1 VEKWPGSNAYERKV
15 RAEREEEEIKEKCT
29 FQPRLSLKSLELAAK
44 DNRRKAGTAIWE
56 RAEQWAMEKERRM
69 QAERE
74 RKALEEMQECSLA
87 PVLKNTM
94 SVKVRARERT
104 DAPTAAPPPR
114 ACVLDTVTVP
124 RRLSPPGSSLLPCEW
139 CTGALQAREHRKSS
153 AVRNQGSYS

>member
-44 DNRRKAGTAIWE
+44 DHRRKAGTAIWE

-74 RKALEEMQECSLA
+74 RKALEEMQECSFA

-94 SVKVRARERT
+94 SVKVRVQQQT

-114 ACVLDTVTVP
+114 ACVLYIVPVP
-124 RRLSPPGSSLLPCEW
+124 RGLSPQGSFLSFCAAS
-139 CTGALQAREHRKSS
+139 GAQEQAREHIEKQRSLQ
-153 AVRNQGSYS
+153 RGS